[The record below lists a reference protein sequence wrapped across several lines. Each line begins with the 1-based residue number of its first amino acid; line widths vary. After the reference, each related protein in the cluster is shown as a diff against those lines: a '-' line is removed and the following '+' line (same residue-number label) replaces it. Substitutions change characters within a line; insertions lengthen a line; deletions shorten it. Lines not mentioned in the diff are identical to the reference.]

1 MTVYAGLDLHATNTY
16 VAMIDQENKVLYKQ
30 RHKNE
35 LPAILAALDPFKE
48 DLKGVVVES
57 TFNWYWL
64 VDGLMHQGYRVHL
77 ANPSAI
83 KQYEGLKQID
93 DRRSSLWLANL
104 LRLGILPSG
113 YIYPKEER
121 PTRDLLRK
129 RLQLV
134 RHRTSHILSVKNI
147 LARNLGLRMPS
158 ADVKKLTDA
167 ESKRLFSDKEMQ
179 AAVLS
184 SIGLV
189 RHLGDDIT
197 KIERMILKKVKI
209 QKEFAK
215 LMTIPGIGIII
226 ALTIMLEVG
235 DIRRFPTVG
244 DYSSYCRCVKSV
256 RTSAGKVIGHG
267 NRKNG
272 NKYLSWAY
280 VEAAQAARRFHETVR
295 SYYEKKMAKTN
306 KIVAVKALS
315 HKLTRA
321 SYYVMR
327 DQVDYDPARLFGQ
340 EAREGGAVNQEHS
353 RPVTKHLS
361 DSLSQHHTKK
371 EVRRHESGGRRIRP

>member
-1 MTVYAGLDLHATNTY
+1 MKVYVGMDLHATNTY
-16 VAMIDQENKVLYKQ
+16 VGMVDEENKVLHKQ
-30 RHKNE
+30 RFRNE
-35 LPAILAALDPFKE
+35 LPLILAGLDPFKKDIE
-48 DLKGVVVES
+48 GVVVES

-64 VDGLMHQGYRVHL
+64 VDGLMDQGYRVHL
-77 ANPSAI
+77 ANVSAI

-93 DRRSSLWLANL
+93 DQRSAFWLANL
-104 LRLGILPSG
+104 LRLGILPTG

-147 LARNLGLRMPS
+147 LARNLGLRMKS
-158 ADVKKLTDA
+158 EEVKKLEA
-167 ESKRLFSDKEMQ
+167 PEVKRFFPDKEMQ
-179 AAVLS
+179 TAVLAS
-184 SIGLV
+184 LGLI
-189 RHLGDDIT
+189 RHLEEEIAGIET
-197 KIERMILKKVKI
+197 MIMKKMKIK
-209 QKEFAK
+209 KEFAR
-215 LMTIPGIGIII
+215 LITLPGIGKIL

-235 DIRRFPTVG
+235 NIRRFPTVG
-244 DYSSYCRCVKSV
+244 DYSSYCRCVKSI

-280 VEAAQAARRFHETVR
+280 VEAAQFARRFHETVR
-295 SYYEKKMAKTN
+295 TYYQKKMAKTN
-306 KIVAVKALS
+306 RIVAIKALS

-327 DQVDYDPARLFGQ
+327 DQVDYDPARLFQ
-340 EAREGGAVNQEHS
+340 
-353 RPVTKHLS
+353 
-361 DSLSQHHTKK
+361 
-371 EVRRHESGGRRIRP
+371 